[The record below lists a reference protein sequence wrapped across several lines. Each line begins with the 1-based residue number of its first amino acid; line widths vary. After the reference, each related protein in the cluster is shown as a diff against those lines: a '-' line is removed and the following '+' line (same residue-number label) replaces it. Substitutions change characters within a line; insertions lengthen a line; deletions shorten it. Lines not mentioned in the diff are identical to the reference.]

1 MKKKTIK
8 IVAWFALLAML
19 LGIVATIIAPIL

>member
-1 MKKKTIK
+1 MKKKTMK

-19 LGIVATIIAPIL
+19 LGIIATLISPLL